1 MKKYI
6 IAAGILGVAM
16 SATAQ
21 SEYDA
26 LRFSQTYQQGT
37 ARSAAIGGAFGALG
51 GDISVTAINPAGMSI
66 YRGADVCLTPMVLN
80 NTVKS
85 TINGREDEDSKFTM
99 KFASIG
105 IVMGNDRGKTTGFTN
120 FAWGVTYNRLNDFS
134 ANERL
139 GAFNQSSS
147 MLDSWQDMANGE
159 NPNDLSN
166 FTTGPG
172 YAAGLLNN
180 STEQGSLSYC
190 TPHDKEW
197 GYGAQGGYGEY
208 QSRTVTQKGGIG
220 TWDFAISGA
229 YNDMFFFGASLGV
242 QSVNYKYTS
251 RYHEDDKSNLLPY
264 EYWDFSEKLKING
277 GGVNLKL
284 GLIVKPVQFIRI
296 GAAFHTPTVYNLT
309 DKYYTVIKRDFDEV
323 VCKELQSQYDKDPEN
338 SIEPYNTEYKS
349 PNNSYEYDLV
359 TPMKGILSAA
369 FIVPGYGLVSFDY
382 ESVNYGKAK
391 FQNDDFDDDD
401 FTDQN
406 DAIKAKFQ
414 KTNNFRL
421 GLEGLAGP
429 VSIRAGY
436 AMYGNPYKF
445 VSGNKQRQILSF
457 GLGLKGSEDFYI
469 DLTATYHIYQTDA
482 VLYEWADRMQM
493 YNYDNRYLNVL
504 LTVGVRL

>member
-21 SEYDA
+21 TEYDA

-37 ARSAAIGGAFGALG
+37 ARSAAMGGAFGALG

-66 YRGADVCLTPMVLN
+66 YRGADVCLTPLVLN

-85 TINGREDEDSKFTM
+85 TINGREAEDNKFAM

-120 FAWGVTYNRLNDFS
+120 FAWGITYNRLNDFS
-134 ANERL
+134 ANEAL
-139 GAFNQSSS
+139 GAYNNSSS
-147 MLDSWQDMANGE
+147 MLDRWRDMANQSVWSDYTNGLAY
-159 NPNDLSN
+159 D
-166 FTTGPG
+166 
-172 YAAGLLNN
+172 AGLMFD
-180 STEQGSLSYC
+180 STVNGVQRYFI
-190 TPHDKEW
+190 PNDKEW

-208 QSRTVTQKGGIG
+208 QSRTVTQKGGMG

-242 QSVNYKYTS
+242 QSVNYKYTA
-251 RYHEDDKSNLLPY
+251 RYHEDDKDNLLPY
-264 EYWDFSEKLKING
+264 EHWDFNEKLKING

-284 GLIVKPVQFIRI
+284 GLLVKPVNFLRI
-296 GAAFHTPTVYNLT
+296 GAAFHTPTVYNIR
-309 DKYYTVIKRDFDEV
+309 DKYYTTV
-323 VCKELQSQYDKDPEN
+323 
-338 SIEPYNTEYKS
+338 YNLLD
-349 PNNSYEYDLV
+349 NNSSGEQISPSDSYNYDLV

-369 FIVPGYGLVSFDY
+369 FIVPGYGLISFDY
-382 ESVNYGKAK
+382 ESVNYTKAK
-391 FQNDDFDDDD
+391 FQNEDFDEDDFE
-401 FTDQN
+401 TQN
-406 DAIKAKFQ
+406 NAIKAKFQ
-414 KTNNFRL
+414 KTNNFRV

-436 AMYGNPYKF
+436 ALYGNPYKY
-445 VSGNKQRQILSF
+445 VSGDKQRQILSF
-457 GLGLKGSEDFYI
+457 GLGLKGSNDFYM

-482 VLYEWADRMQM
+482 VLYEWADYVQP
-493 YNYDNRYLNVL
+493 YSYDNRYLNVMV
-504 LTVGVRL
+504 TFGVKL

>member
-6 IAAGILGVAM
+6 IAAGITAIAM
-16 SATAQ
+16 SASAQ

-26 LRFSQTYQQGT
+26 LRFSQTFQQGT
-37 ARSAAIGGAFGALG
+37 ARSAAMGGAFGALG

-66 YRGADVCLTPMVLN
+66 YRGADICLTPMVYN

-85 TINGREDEDSKFTM
+85 TINGREDEDSKFGM

-105 IVMGNDRGKTTGFTN
+105 IIMGNDRGKTTGFTN
-120 FAWGVTYNRLNDFS
+120 FAWGITYNRLNDFS
-134 ANERL
+134 SNERL
-139 GAFNQSSS
+139 GAFNNSSS
-147 MLDSWQDMANGE
+147 MLDSWKEMQLDGKGDNS
-159 NPNDLSN
+159 PNVIGFS
-166 FTTGPG
+166 
-172 YAAGLLNN
+172 AGLVDNLGGNIV
-180 STEQGSLSYC
+180 
-190 TPHDKEW
+190 TPHDKDFFTD
-197 GYGAQGGYGEY
+197 YDGGYGEY

-242 QSVNYKYTS
+242 QSINYKYTS
-251 RYHEDDKSNLLPY
+251 RYHEDDKNNLLPY
-264 EYWDFSEKLKING
+264 EYWDFTEKIKING
-277 GGVNLKL
+277 GGVNMKVGVL
-284 GLIVKPVQFIRI
+284 VKPVQFLRF
-296 GAAFHTPTVYNLT
+296 GAAFHTPTAYSLT
-309 DKYYTVIKRDFDEV
+309 DKYSSYVKREFDPV
-323 VCKELQSQYDKDPEN
+323 VCDVLQEEFDQDPDN
-338 SIEPYNTEYKS
+338 AIEPYKLEYISENNT
-349 PNNSYEYDLV
+349 YEYDLV

-382 ESVNYGKAK
+382 ESVNYTKAK
-391 FQNDDFDDDD
+391 FQNDDFDEYD

-406 DAIKAKFQ
+406 DAIKSKFK
-414 KTNNFRL
+414 KTNNFRV

-445 VSGNKQRQILSF
+445 VSGDKQRQILSCGF
-457 GLGLKGSEDFYI
+457 GFKPTSDVYI

-482 VLYEWADRMQM
+482 VLYEWSDRMQM
-493 YNYDNRYLNVL
+493 YNYDNRYLNVM

>member
-6 IAAGILGVAM
+6 IAAGIAAIAM
-16 SATAQ
+16 SAAAQ
-21 SEYDA
+21 TEYDA
-26 LRFSQTYQQGT
+26 LRFSQSFQQGT
-37 ARSAAIGGAFGALG
+37 ARSAAMGGAFGALG

-85 TINGREDEDSKFTM
+85 TLNGREDEDSKFTM

-105 IVMGNDRGKTTGFTN
+105 IVMGNDRDGKTTGFTN
-120 FAWGVTYNRLNDFS
+120 FAWGITYNRLNDFS

-139 GAFNQSSS
+139 GAFNRSSS
-147 MLDSWQDMANGE
+147 MLDRWKDMANVDVW
-159 NPNDLSN
+159 NDYTN
-166 FTTGPG
+166 
-172 YAAGLLNN
+172 GLAYDSGLMID
-180 STEQGSLSYC
+180 STVNGVKRYF
-190 TPHDKEW
+190 TPHDTEW
-197 GYGAQGGYGEY
+197 GYGAKGGYGEY

-220 TWDFAISGA
+220 SWDFAISGA

-251 RYHEDDKSNLLPY
+251 RYREDDKDNLLPY
-264 EYWDFSEKLKING
+264 ENWTFNEKLKING
-277 GGVNLKL
+277 GGINLKMGVL
-284 GLIVKPVQFIRI
+284 VKPVQFLRI

-309 DKYYTVIKRDFDEV
+309 DKYYTTVYNLLDNGSSGEKI
-323 VCKELQSQYDKDPEN
+323 SDK
-338 SIEPYNTEYKS
+338 NT
-349 PNNSYEYDLV
+349 YEYDLV

-382 ESVNYGKAK
+382 ESVNYTKCK
-391 FQNDDFDDDD
+391 FQNEDFDEGD
-401 FTDQN
+401 FTTQN
-406 DAIKAKFQ
+406 DAIKSKFK
-414 KTNNFRL
+414 KTNNFRV

-445 VSGNKQRQILSF
+445 VSGDKQRQILSCGF
-457 GLGLKGSEDFYI
+457 GFKPTSDVYI

-482 VLYEWADRMQM
+482 VLYEWSDRMQM

>member
-1 MKKYI
+1 MM
-6 IAAGILGVAM
+6 LW
-16 SATAQ
+16 ATFVQAQ
-21 SEYDA
+21 NEYDA

-37 ARSAAIGGAFGALG
+37 ARSAAMGGAFGALG

-66 YRGADVCLTPMVLN
+66 YRGADLNMTPMVLN

-99 KFASIG
+99 KFASVG

-139 GAFNQSSS
+139 GAYNNSSS
-147 MLDSWQDMANGE
+147 MLDRWKDMANQDVW
-159 NPNDLSN
+159 NDFTNGIAYDSGLMFDSTDAKGN
-166 FTTGPG
+166 FVG
-172 YAAGLLNN
+172 YF
-180 STEQGSLSYC
+180 
-190 TPHDKEW
+190 TPHDVEW
-197 GYGAQGGYGEY
+197 GYDGAKGGYGEY

-229 YNDMFFFGASLGV
+229 FNDMFFFGASLGV
-242 QSVNYKYTS
+242 QSINYKYTA
-251 RYHEDDKSNLLPY
+251 RYHEDDKNDLLPY
-264 EYWDFSEKLKING
+264 THWDFNEKLKING
-277 GGVNLKL
+277 GGINLKL
-284 GLIVKPVQFIRI
+284 GLLVKPVNFLRF

-309 DKYYTVIKRDFDEV
+309 DKYATSVANVLDNGTSGERE
-323 VCKELQSQYDKDPEN
+323 SPSN
-338 SIEPYNTEYKS
+338 SF
-349 PNNSYEYDLV
+349 EYDLV

-382 ESVNYGKAK
+382 ESVNYTKAK
-391 FQNDDFDDDD
+391 FQNDDFDEDD
-401 FTDQN
+401 FTVQN
-406 DAIKAKFQ
+406 DAIKAKLQ
-414 KTNNFRL
+414 KTNNFRI

-436 AMYGNPYKF
+436 ALYGNPYKF

-457 GLGLKGSEDFYI
+457 GLGIKGSGDFYI

-482 VLYEWADRMQM
+482 VLYEWADKMQK
-493 YNYDNRYLNVL
+493 YNYDNRYLNVMA
-504 LTVGVRL
+504 TFGIRF

>member
-37 ARSAAIGGAFGALG
+37 ARSAAMGGAFGALG

-147 MLDSWQDMANGE
+147 MLDRWQDMANQDVWSDYTNGLAYDSGLMFDSTV
-159 NPNDLSN
+159 NG
-166 FTTGPG
+166 TTR
-172 YAAGLLNN
+172 YF
-180 STEQGSLSYC
+180 

-197 GYGAQGGYGEY
+197 GYDGAQGGYGEY

-242 QSVNYKYTS
+242 QSVNYKFTS

-264 EYWDFSEKLKING
+264 EHWDFNEKLKING

-309 DKYYTVIKRDFDEV
+309 DKYYTTVYNLLDNGSSGEK
-323 VCKELQSQYDKDPEN
+323 LSQ
-338 SIEPYNTEYKS
+338 
-349 PNNSYEYDLV
+349 NNSYEYDLV

-391 FQNDDFDDDD
+391 FQNEDFDDDD
-401 FTDQN
+401 FSDQN
-406 DAIKAKFQ
+406 DAIKAKFK
-414 KTNNFRL
+414 KTNNFRV

-457 GLGLKGSEDFYI
+457 GLGFKATEDIYL
-469 DLTATYHIYQTDA
+469 DLTGTYHIYQTDA
-482 VLYEWADRMQM
+482 VLYEWADKMQT
-493 YNYDNRYLNVL
+493 YNYDNRYLNVM
-504 LTVGVRL
+504 LTFGVKL

>member
-6 IAAGILGVAM
+6 IALGVVAL
-16 SATAQ
+16 ATAANAQ
-21 SEYDA
+21 NEYDA
-26 LRFSQTYQQGT
+26 LRFSQTFHQGT
-37 ARSAAIGGAFGALG
+37 ARSAAMGGAFGALG

-66 YRGADVCLTPMVLN
+66 YRGADICITPMVYN

-85 TINGREDEDSKFTM
+85 TLNGRDEEDSKFGM
-99 KFASIG
+99 KFASVG
-105 IVMGNDRGKTTGFTN
+105 IVMGNDRGGKTTGFTN

-134 ANERL
+134 SNELL

-147 MLDSWQDMANGE
+147 MLDRWKDMANHDVWSDYT
-159 NPNDLSN
+159 N
-166 FTTGPG
+166 
-172 YAAGLLNN
+172 GLALDSELMFDSIVNGN
-180 STEQGSLSYC
+180 STYF

-197 GYGAQGGYGEY
+197 GDGATGGYGEY
-208 QSRTVTQKGGIG
+208 QSRSVTQKGGIG

-242 QSVNYKYTS
+242 QSVNYKYTA
-251 RYHEDDKSNLLPY
+251 RYHEDDKDNLLPY
-264 EYWDFSEKLKING
+264 EHWDYSEKLKING

-284 GLIVKPVQFIRI
+284 GLVVKPVQFLRV
-296 GAAFHTPTVYNLT
+296 GAAFHTPTVYSLT
-309 DKYYTVIKRDFDEV
+309 DKYYTTVGNKFDNGFSLE
-323 VCKELQSQYDKDPEN
+323 KE
-338 SIEPYNTEYKS
+338 S
-349 PNNSYEYDLV
+349 PNDAYNYDLV

-401 FTDQN
+401 FSDQN
-406 DAIKAKFQ
+406 SAIKSKFQ
-414 KTNNFRL
+414 KTNNIRL

-436 AMYGNPYKF
+436 ALYGNPYKF
-445 VSGNKQRQILSF
+445 VSGNKQRQSLSF

>member
-6 IAAGILGVAM
+6 IALGVAAI
-16 SATAQ
+16 ATAANAQ
-21 SEYDA
+21 TEYDA
-26 LRFSQTYQQGT
+26 LRFSQTFQQGT
-37 ARSAAIGGAFGALG
+37 ARSAAMGGAFGALG

-66 YRGADVCLTPMVLN
+66 YRGADICLTPMVYN

-85 TINGREDEDSKFTM
+85 TLNGRDDEDSKFGM

-134 ANERL
+134 SNERL
-139 GAFNQSSS
+139 GAFNPSSS
-147 MLDSWQDMANGE
+147 MLDRWKDMANQ
-159 NPNDLSN
+159 NVWNDYTNGVAYDS
-166 FTTGPG
+166 
-172 YAAGLLNN
+172 GLMFDSIVNGN
-180 STEQGSLSYC
+180 TMYF

-197 GYGAQGGYGEY
+197 GYGANGGYGEY

-242 QSVNYKYTS
+242 QSVNYKYTA
-251 RYHEDDKSNLLPY
+251 RYHEDDKDNLLPY
-264 EYWDFSEKLKING
+264 EHWDFSEKLKING
-277 GGVNLKL
+277 GGINLKL
-284 GLIVKPVQFIRI
+284 GLVVKPVQFFRV

-309 DKYYTVIKRDFDEV
+309 DKYYTTV
-323 VCKELQSQYDKDPEN
+323 
-338 SIEPYNTEYKS
+338 YNLLDNGTSGEKQS
-349 PNNSYEYDLV
+349 PNDAYEYDLV